1 MEKTTSVELA
11 KRLTAI
17 RDILSR
23 SHYCDII
30 TRRNTGTLYSNWK
43 DYDKELTR
51 ERFAGTDEE
60 WDMYREAQ
68 GLKDILGI
76 K

>member
-1 MEKTTSVELA
+1 MKKTTSVELA

-30 TRRNTGTLYSNWK
+30 TRYNTLNLYKSSK
-43 DYDKELTR
+43 DYTKGLTR

-60 WDMYREAQ
+60 WDMYREAK